1 MNTADNFTSAA
12 QNVCG
17 NVLQLLS
24 EEGHV
29 GLSDVNALQH
39 CDWRLSLWELDW
51 QMSSIHLQETQVDT
65 WSTFTVESEPTLP
78 QQFQD
83 RRTNRCVFWL

>member
-1 MNTADNFTSAA
+1 MIASNAANYTSTQKEAKLEPKHLSINTITKTDWFLLLVKFTSAA
-12 QNVCG
+12 QNVSG

-39 CDWRLSLWELDW
+39 GDWRLSLWRE
-51 QMSSIHLQETQVDT
+51 
-65 WSTFTVESEPTLP
+65 
-78 QQFQD
+78 
-83 RRTNRCVFWL
+83 